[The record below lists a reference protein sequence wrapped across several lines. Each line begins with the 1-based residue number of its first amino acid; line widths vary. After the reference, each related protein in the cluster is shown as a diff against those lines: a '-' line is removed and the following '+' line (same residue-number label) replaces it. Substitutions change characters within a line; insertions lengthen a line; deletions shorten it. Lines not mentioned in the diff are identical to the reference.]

1 MTAAEASSPEGL
13 AKHDSVALGLPFVGT
28 YEDGGLGLLGDP
40 MRRAI
45 FEALS
50 RRPSSVGDLAEQ
62 LPISRPA
69 VSQHLKALKD
79 GGLVVS
85 HAEGTRRI
93 YRLDPQGVA
102 ALRSWLD
109 GVWEHALADFHKF
122 TERPGADGPTDAPDT
137 ATRRRSHDRPDA
149 AD

>member
-1 MTAAEASSPEGL
+1 
-13 AKHDSVALGLPFVGT
+13 
-28 YEDGGLGLLGDP
+28 LLGDP

-45 FEALS
+45 FETLA
-50 RRPSSVGDLAEQ
+50 RRPSSVGDLAER

-93 YRLDPQGVA
+93 YRLDPVGVA
-102 ALRSWLD
+102 AMRSWLD

-122 TERPGADGPTDAPDT
+122 AEQAAAD
-137 ATRRRSHDRPDA
+137 DA
-149 AD
+149 ARADHPAEHPTEEQP

>member
-1 MTAAEASSPEGL
+1 MSAYRDA
-13 AKHDSVALGLPFVGT
+13 
-28 YEDGGLGLLGDP
+28 GLGLLGDP

-45 FEALS
+45 FEMLA
-50 RRPSSVGDLAEQ
+50 RRPSSVGELAGQ

-85 HAEGTRRI
+85 RAEGTRRI
-93 YRLDPQGVA
+93 YRLDPRGVD

-109 GVWEHALADFHKF
+109 GVWEHALADFTKF
-122 TERPGADGPTDAPDT
+122 VDSTTEEQP
-137 ATRRRSHDRPDA
+137 
-149 AD
+149 

>member
-1 MTAAEASSPEGL
+1 
-13 AKHDSVALGLPFVGT
+13 
-28 YEDGGLGLLGDP
+28 

-45 FEALS
+45 FETLA
-50 RRPSSVGDLAEQ
+50 RRPSSVGELAEQ

-69 VSQHLKALKD
+69 VSQHLKVLKD

-93 YRLDPQGVA
+93 HRLDHRGVA

-122 TERPGADGPTDAPDT
+122 VEQN
-137 ATRRRSHDRPDA
+137 A
-149 AD
+149 ADETSGAVHPTEEQP

>member
-1 MTAAEASSPEGL
+1 MAAYG
-13 AKHDSVALGLPFVGT
+13 DV
-28 YEDGGLGLLGDP
+28 GLGLLGDP

-45 FEALS
+45 FEMLA

-79 GGLVVS
+79 GGMVVADA
-85 HAEGTRRI
+85 HGTRRI
-93 YRLDPQGVA
+93 YRLDPRGVA
-102 ALRSWLD
+102 ALRTWLD

-122 TERPGADGPTDAPDT
+122 AEQADADETTTEEQ
-137 ATRRRSHDRPDA
+137 S
-149 AD
+149 

>member
-1 MTAAEASSPEGL
+1 
-13 AKHDSVALGLPFVGT
+13 
-28 YEDGGLGLLGDP
+28 

-45 FEALS
+45 FEMLA

-85 HAEGTRRI
+85 RPEGTRRI

-122 TERPGADGPTDAPDT
+122 VGQTVADETAGTDHSTEHEEHP
-137 ATRRRSHDRPDA
+137 
-149 AD
+149 

>member
-1 MTAAEASSPEGL
+1 MSAYRGA
-13 AKHDSVALGLPFVGT
+13 
-28 YEDGGLGLLGDP
+28 GLGLLGDP
-40 MRRAI
+40 MRRVI
-45 FEALS
+45 FETLA

-93 YRLDPQGVA
+93 YRLNPHGVA

-122 TERPGADGPTDAPDT
+122 AEQAVADETAGAPMYPPTNPPRSSDDHTDPG
-137 ATRRRSHDRPDA
+137 DRGQDHRQRQP
-149 AD
+149 

>member
-1 MTAAEASSPEGL
+1 MVTSIA
-13 AKHDSVALGLPFVGT
+13 DRLGA
-28 YEDGGLGLLGDP
+28 LGDP
-40 MRRAI
+40 TRRSI
-45 FEALS
+45 FELLAAGPMAVGELA
-50 RRPSSVGDLAEQ
+50 GDL
-62 LPISRPA
+62 PVSRPA

-93 YRLDPQGVA
+93 YRLNPQGVA

-122 TERPGADGPTDAPDT
+122 AEQAVADENAGTDP
-137 ATRRRSHDRPDA
+137 
-149 AD
+149 ADQPRKEQP